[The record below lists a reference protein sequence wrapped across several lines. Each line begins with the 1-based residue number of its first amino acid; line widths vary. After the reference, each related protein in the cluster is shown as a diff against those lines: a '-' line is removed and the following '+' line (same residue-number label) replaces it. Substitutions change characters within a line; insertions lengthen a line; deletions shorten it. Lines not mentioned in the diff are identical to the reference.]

1 MSMPSQTLD
10 GLKIS
15 SRVTLLEPGMYIF
28 RYASQPPAD
37 KPVCI
42 ALQQAPLGKGSIDF
56 FPAEGV
62 SKNMLTKLGDTIV
75 ARVKGGVTTVLI
87 TEYHM
92 FDEVIEPVDLRID
105 RIDTSPAIMRTYA
118 VVATSEPAQSITANS
133 KSLHITLTAHLRNVG
148 EVISSEGWVG
158 APGTDDFIE
167 SFAVDWAEKPVGVDL
182 LYTCTVA
189 GSGPCRNV
197 STGTFV
203 GARAQGLPLL
213 CAGFSLVGPLRKH
226 YELTGLVVFGDA
238 EPQRLVANQ
247 MMHGPTGNEPLVALH
262 IALTPVTKMNAA
274 RLKSPWENSAT
285 EQNTIAAGQM
295 A

>member
-1 MSMPSQTLD
+1 MPSQTLD

-62 SKNMLTKLGDTIV
+62 SKNMLTKLGDTII
-75 ARVKGGVTTVLI
+75 ARVKAGVTTVLI

-105 RIDTSPAIMRTYA
+105 RIDTSPAIMRTFA
-118 VVATSEPAQSITANS
+118 VVASTDSNQALPADTPLPLTI
-133 KSLHITLTAHLRNVG
+133 TAHLNASGEVVSNDGYVG
-148 EVISSEGWVG
+148 E
-158 APGTDDFIE
+158 PGSDEFIE
-167 SFAVDWAEKPVGVDL
+167 SFAIDWAEKPIGIDL
-182 LYTCTVA
+182 VYTCTVA

-197 STGTFV
+197 STGTV
-203 GARAQGLPLL
+203 IGARAQGLPLIS
-213 CAGFSLVGPLRKH
+213 AGFSLVGPMRKH
-226 YELTGLVVFGDA
+226 YELTGLVVFGAA
-238 EPQRLVANQ
+238 EPQGLVANQ

-262 IALTPVTKMNAA
+262 LAVTPATKMNAA
-274 RLKSPWENSAT
+274 RLKSPWENSASQ
-285 EQNTIAAGQM
+285 QNIIAASHL

>member
-1 MSMPSQTLD
+1 MSSPSQPLD

-62 SKNMLTKLGDTIV
+62 SKNMLNKLGDTIV

-92 FDEVIEPVDLRID
+92 FDDVIDPVDLRID
-105 RIDTSPAIMRTYA
+105 RIDNSPAIMRTFA
-118 VVATSEPAQSITANS
+118 VVATSDPELALEASTAPMA
-133 KSLHITLTAHLRNVG
+133 LELTAHLQHAG
-148 EVISSEGWVG
+148 EVVSSEGWVG
-158 APGTDDFIE
+158 APDSEEFIE
-167 SFAVDWAEKPVGVDL
+167 AFAIGWPDKPAGVDL
-182 LYTCTVA
+182 LYTCMVA
-189 GSGPCRNV
+189 GSGPSRNV

-203 GARAQGLPLL
+203 GIRGEGLPLI
-213 CAGFSLVGPLRKH
+213 CAGFSLVGPRRKH
-226 YELTGLVVFGDA
+226 YELSGHIVFGNA
-238 EPQRLVANQ
+238 EPQRLIANQ

-262 IALTPVTKMNAA
+262 IAITPVTKMNAA
-274 RLKSPWENSAT
+274 RSKSPWENSAYQ
-285 EQNTIAAGQM
+285 QNISIASQLA
-295 A
+295 

>member
-56 FPAEGV
+56 FPGEGV

-75 ARVKGGVTTVLI
+75 ARVKAGVTTVLI

-118 VVATSEPAQSITANS
+118 VVATPDASQSLAIDAPLPIT
-133 KSLHITLTAHLRNVG
+133 ITAHLKAGG
-148 EVISSEGWVG
+148 EVVSNDGYVG
-158 APGTDDFIE
+158 KPGVDDFVE
-167 SFAVDWAEKPVGVDL
+167 SFAIDWVDKPVGIDL
-182 LYTCTVA
+182 VYTCMVA

-197 STGTFV
+197 STGTAV
-203 GARAQGLPLL
+203 GARAQGLPLIG
-213 CAGFSLVGPLRKH
+213 AGFTLVGPMRKH
-226 YELTGLVVFGDA
+226 YELTGLVAFGTA
-238 EPQRLVANQ
+238 EPQGLVASQ

-262 IALTPVTKMNAA
+262 LAVTPVTKMNAA
-274 RLKSPWENSAT
+274 RLKSPWENSASQ
-285 EQNTIAAGQM
+285 QNTIAVSQLA
-295 A
+295 